1 MSGVVVRWLVDPGRA
16 PSGADLPEAL
26 RTMVASVRD
35 AEEASD
41 ERGERGTHGVGS
53 CARGDTRG

>member
-16 PSGADLPEAL
+16 PSGADLSEAL
-26 RTMVASVRD
+26 RTMMASVRD

-41 ERGERGTHGVGS
+41 ERR
-53 CARGDTRG
+53 

>member
-1 MSGVVVRWLVDPGRA
+1 MKEAIVDERRGGAVVGRSWA
-16 PSGADLPEAL
+16 RSLGCRDLSEAL

-41 ERGERGTHGVGS
+41 ERR
-53 CARGDTRG
+53 

>member
-16 PSGADLPEAL
+16 PSDADLSEAL

-41 ERGERGTHGVGS
+41 ERR
-53 CARGDTRG
+53 